1 MKKERKSIY
10 SLKIEDLAEKIPDI
24 VLCIFMKRLLA
35 EFVVRAGIRN
45 ILPSG
50 DFVVGSV
57 SDTHLT
63 LPTIYSV

>member
-35 EFVVRAGIRN
+35 EFVVRAGILN
-45 ILPSG
+45 ILPPG
-50 DFVVGSV
+50 DFVVG
-57 SDTHLT
+57 
-63 LPTIYSV
+63 

>member
-1 MKKERKSIY
+1 MQYIKCRKIGTKLRMKKERKSIY

-45 ILPSG
+45 ILRSG
-50 DFVVGSV
+50 AFVVG
-57 SDTHLT
+57 
-63 LPTIYSV
+63 

>member
-1 MKKERKSIY
+1 MQYIKCRKIGTKLRMKKERKSIY

-24 VLCIFMKRLLA
+24 VLCIFIKRLLA

-50 DFVVGSV
+50 DFVVG
-57 SDTHLT
+57 
-63 LPTIYSV
+63 

>member
-10 SLKIEDLAEKIPDI
+10 SLKIEDLAEKVPDI

-50 DFVVGSV
+50 DFVVG
-57 SDTHLT
+57 
-63 LPTIYSV
+63 

>member
-1 MKKERKSIY
+1 MQYIKCRKIGTKLRMKKERKSIY

-50 DFVVGSV
+50 DFVVG
-57 SDTHLT
+57 
-63 LPTIYSV
+63 

>member
-1 MKKERKSIY
+1 MQYIKCRKIGRKLRMKKERKSIY

-50 DFVVGSV
+50 DFVVG
-57 SDTHLT
+57 
-63 LPTIYSV
+63 

>member
-1 MKKERKSIY
+1 MQYIKCRKIGTKLRMKKERKSIY

-45 ILPSG
+45 ILPPG
-50 DFVVGSV
+50 DFVEG
-57 SDTHLT
+57 
-63 LPTIYSV
+63 

>member
-1 MKKERKSIY
+1 MQYIKCRKIGTKLRMKKETKSIY

-45 ILPSG
+45 ILPPG
-50 DFVVGSV
+50 DFVVG
-57 SDTHLT
+57 
-63 LPTIYSV
+63 

>member
-24 VLCIFMKRLLA
+24 VLCIFMKRLLV

-45 ILPSG
+45 ILPPG
-50 DFVVGSV
+50 DFVVG
-57 SDTHLT
+57 
-63 LPTIYSV
+63 